1 MVFVGLDPAMAH
13 AYLDPIRPSS
23 WPHRR
28 RPWSRPAVSAW
39 FGLSVVLAALALLS
53 STGAWAR
60 TQALPIRTIEPTE
73 EPIAP
78 PPLDDKG
85 AIRAGQ
91 GLCGAIKID
100 PAANATTFPLRN
112 TATYPSMGAEEFQD
126 KLNVFMDG
134 ASGMARQDA
143 TLQTAFDLSNFA
155 NIPGIGASGDFI
167 NTRGCPIDTAINE
180 SPGCAFPGAS
190 PFPSSPQDPFGTR
203 FRGFIN
209 VRPEWIS
216 QTLHFGFAT
225 DDAVSV
231 TVWSKKVDPA
241 DRTKFQLK
249 SYLLISRA
257 AEPGAIKYRVTN
269 GIKFSKPGL
278 YPIEIVHATYG
289 QAAALE
295 FVISG
300 ESTFDDIDEKVSM
313 TSKPLSTLGFSL
325 EYTQPPNFFQTAS
338 GALSYDNEPSR
349 CKQCPRNLINQPTLP
364 TGVCDPGM
372 YCNEAAL
379 CSPCVGDKFCGKSC
393 KECMAPEPFCVRDPR
408 NSDPNRDYTCVQC
421 RDDNDCSQGLKCVR
435 GQCKNPCNCC
445 PDSPFCVATE
455 TAIQF
460 ADVRNCSQC
469 RTKADCGEGRDCDL
483 LNARCV
489 DGAVPENNKD
499 DRCGPEGVNCPVL
512 TKDEPKGPRPY
523 CFNAAVCT
531 QCRFDY
537 HCKAGTYCRNGD
549 CVPCTH
555 DRHCGPSCKS
565 CGLAY
570 EVAIDGDQV
579 TSIKTDKPFCLTP
592 SGDVQAS
599 TCVRCLTDAQCGEGG
614 VCNPSTHECE
624 NKCQVTCEPGKLCD
638 GGKCVECLTS
648 SQCPCGQCQDGTCTT
663 NCVDTTD
670 CSSNQCCQKS
680 TGQCVREKCG
690 PGTAAGGA
698 LCCGVG
704 GVAAAADPLSDPA
717 STPRTRGPLLALLG
731 ALALLF
737 GLQRRRRA
745 GRIGVEA

>member
-1 MVFVGLDPAMAH
+1 
-13 AYLDPIRPSS
+13 
-23 WPHRR
+23 
-28 RPWSRPAVSAW
+28 
-39 FGLSVVLAALALLS
+39 VVLGALTLLS
-53 STGAWAR
+53 SSAAWAVR
-60 TQALPIRTIEPTE
+60 SQALQTIDIDIND

-78 PPLDDKG
+78 SPLDDKG
-85 AIRAGQ
+85 DIKNGQ
-91 GLCGAIKID
+91 GICAAFRAEPQALSIFPFRNANYPGVGKEEFLN
-100 PAANATTFPLRN
+100 AAN
-112 TATYPSMGAEEFQD
+112 Q
-126 KLNVFMDG
+126 FMDG
-134 ASGMARQDA
+134 MIGSSMAGTRQDA
-143 TLQTAFDLSNFA
+143 TLETAFDLSNFA
-155 NIPGIGASGDFI
+155 NIPGIGSSGDFI
-167 NTRGCPIDTAINE
+167 NTRGCPQDSMLGY
-180 SPGCAFPGAS
+180 SPGCLFPAAGAS
-190 PFPSSPQDPFGTR
+190 DVLKGFGTR

-209 VRPEWIS
+209 VRPEWVP
-216 QTLHFGFAT
+216 QVLHFGFYT
-225 DDAVSV
+225 DDSVSV
-231 TVWSKKVDPA
+231 ALWSKRVDPV
-241 DRTKFQLK
+241 DKKKFQLNQH
-249 SYLLISRA
+249 LLISRA
-257 AEPGAIKYRVTN
+257 SDGSTTKYRVTN
-269 GIKFSKPGL
+269 GIKFPKPGL
-278 YPIEIVHATYG
+278 YPIEIVHATYRD
-289 QAAALE
+289 AAVLE
-295 FVISG
+295 FAIFGQSR
-300 ESTFDDIDEKVSM
+300 FDDIDEPTNMTSM
-313 TSKPLSTLGFSL
+313 TLSAQGFSL
-325 EYTQPPNFFQTAS
+325 EFTQPANFFQTAS
-338 GALSYDNEPSR
+338 GAESYPGKPSE
-349 CKQCPRNLINQPTLP
+349 CKQCPRSQVNTLA
-364 TGVCDPGM
+364 TDKCGRGY

-379 CSPCVGDKFCGKSC
+379 CSPCVGDQFCGNSC
-393 KECMAPEPFCVRDPR
+393 TECKAPEPFCVRDPR
-408 NSDPNRDYTCVQC
+408 SSDPNRDYTCVQC

-455 TAIQF
+455 TAIEY

-512 TKDEPKGPRPY
+512 TKDDPKGPRPF

-731 ALALLF
+731 AVVILY